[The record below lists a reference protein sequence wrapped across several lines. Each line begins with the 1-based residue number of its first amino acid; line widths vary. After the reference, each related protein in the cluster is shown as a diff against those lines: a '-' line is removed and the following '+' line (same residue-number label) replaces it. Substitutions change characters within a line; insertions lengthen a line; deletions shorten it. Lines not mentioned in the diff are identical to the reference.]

1 MDTRFLETLVAIV
14 ELGSIAEA
22 SRRLGLTPAA
32 LSQRIKAL
40 EKDIGVPLLARS
52 GRVVQATAA
61 GAAILARSR
70 ELIRDAREL
79 RSLASGGKIAG
90 ELRLGAISS
99 AMTGL
104 APPLIR
110 AMTERSAHVEFYL
123 RPGFSGEL
131 FDAVV
136 SDRLDAA
143 IIARPSFAMP
153 KSCDFRVLR
162 EERLILVAPR
172 ALAEGNPHDILRTEP
187 YVRYDSAQ
195 WGSRPSED
203 YLRRQGIATNDR
215 FELDSLEA
223 IVLMVN
229 SGLGVSLIPEWA
241 PPWPEGLD
249 LVRMP
254 LPAPAQPRQIVLV
267 WTRADAR
274 RRLVGLLLEAVRDV
288 GLGEPAKDR

>member
-110 AMTERSAHVEFYL
+110 AMTERS
-123 RPGFSGEL
+123 
-131 FDAVV
+131 D
-136 SDRLDAA
+136 
-143 IIARPSFAMP
+143 
-153 KSCDFRVLR
+153 
-162 EERLILVAPR
+162 
-172 ALAEGNPHDILRTEP
+172 
-187 YVRYDSAQ
+187 Q
-195 WGSRPSED
+195 
-203 YLRRQGIATNDR
+203 
-215 FELDSLEA
+215 
-223 IVLMVN
+223 
-229 SGLGVSLIPEWA
+229 
-241 PPWPEGLD
+241 
-249 LVRMP
+249 
-254 LPAPAQPRQIVLV
+254 
-267 WTRADAR
+267 
-274 RRLVGLLLEAVRDV
+274 
-288 GLGEPAKDR
+288 